1 MVPSIFLVT
10 IVKQVAGAI
19 AVAARVR
26 GCPGAVLG
34 LVWLFVC
41 NVNTVWCAVVV
52 IYELGGASDKNCA
65 HLRVRFNRLGALFGQ
80 DLAHP
85 RYNAVKNAFE
95 LVTQLVDQRRSL
107 SWLSHCKREKVLPGF
122 LQLQLPL

>member
-26 GCPGAVLG
+26 GCRGGGGGPGAVLG

-52 IYELGGASDKNCA
+52 IYGLGGASDKC
-65 HLRVRFNRLGALFGQ
+65 R
-80 DLAHP
+80 DL
-85 RYNAVKNAFE
+85 
-95 LVTQLVDQRRSL
+95 
-107 SWLSHCKREKVLPGF
+107 
-122 LQLQLPL
+122 